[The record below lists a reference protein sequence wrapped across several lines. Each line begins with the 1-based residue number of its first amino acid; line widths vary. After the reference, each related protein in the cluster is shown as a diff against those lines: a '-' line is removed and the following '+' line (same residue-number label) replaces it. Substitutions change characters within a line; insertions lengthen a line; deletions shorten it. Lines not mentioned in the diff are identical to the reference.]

1 MTFSDIILDKK
12 LYKENN
18 ENILIYDISH
28 KTSTDAQPFRI
39 RFDEIDGF
47 IKIYNKIRCS
57 LLFDEWCDKIND
69 RIKFLLKEKSGVTF
83 SINHNFAI
91 IRTGS
96 YNYLAIEKI
105 LTFDNVIIVI
115 KSIVNKY
122 KNAYSY
128 NIFLENGW
136 YKDKSTAGYF

>member
-1 MTFSDIILDKK
+1 M
-12 LYKENN
+12 
-18 ENILIYDISH
+18 
-28 KTSTDAQPFRI
+28 
-39 RFDEIDGF
+39 
-47 IKIYNKIRCS
+47 
-57 LLFDEWCDKIND
+57 
-69 RIKFLLKEKSGVTF
+69 IKFLSKEKSGVTF

-91 IRTGS
+91 IRIGS

-136 YKDKSTAGYF
+136 YKDKSTAEYF

>member
-1 MTFSDIILDKK
+1 M
-12 LYKENN
+12 
-18 ENILIYDISH
+18 
-28 KTSTDAQPFRI
+28 
-39 RFDEIDGF
+39 
-47 IKIYNKIRCS
+47 
-57 LLFDEWCDKIND
+57 
-69 RIKFLLKEKSGVTF
+69 IKFLLKEKSGVTF

-91 IRTGS
+91 IRIGS

-128 NIFLENGW
+128 NIFLENG
-136 YKDKSTAGYF
+136 

>member
-1 MTFSDIILDKK
+1 M
-12 LYKENN
+12 
-18 ENILIYDISH
+18 
-28 KTSTDAQPFRI
+28 
-39 RFDEIDGF
+39 
-47 IKIYNKIRCS
+47 
-57 LLFDEWCDKIND
+57 
-69 RIKFLLKEKSGVTF
+69 IKFLLKEKSGVTF

-115 KSIVNKY
+115 KSIFNKY
-122 KNAYSY
+122 KSVYSY